1 MNLMVDVEWFADIG
15 FLVEAL
21 IVAVIFTIHFIG
33 SSSENVRRAGA
44 MWREQVRVPNKDLE
58 TVECSFFIVMLFGSV
73 YCSMATVLPVAFS
86 VAIITEPAALQTSSY
101 NGDESM

>member
-33 SSSENVRRAGA
+33 SSSENVRRADP
-44 MWREQVRVPNKDLE
+44 MWREQVRVPKELE
-58 TVECSFFIVMLFGSV
+58 TVECSFLLVMLVGSV

-101 NGDESM
+101 NSDESM

>member
-44 MWREQVRVPNKDLE
+44 MWREQENVPKELE
-58 TVECSFFIVMLFGSV
+58 TVECSFFTVMLVGSV

>member
-1 MNLMVDVEWFADIG
+1 MNLMVDVERFADIG
-15 FLVEAL
+15 FLIEAL

-33 SSSENVRRAGA
+33 SSSENVRRASAIG
-44 MWREQVRVPNKDLE
+44 REQVRVPKELE
-58 TVECSFFIVMLFGSV
+58 TVECSFFIVMLVGSI

-86 VAIITEPAALQTSSY
+86 VAIITEPAALQTTSH